1 MNRVRFQSTCP
12 ACRNNEFYFWSCNC
26 GGDLYLDNKA
36 YLICDKCDSRNFI
49 FRKKFDC
56 GNRDDGAHS
65 GGHEYGSYQGFL
77 ACLSSLG
84 KLQNP
89 PARFIPDVIDVLI
102 QHQNEFRQTY

>member
-1 MNRVRFQSTCP
+1 MDRVRFQSTCP

-56 GNRDDGAHS
+56 GNRDGGAHS
-65 GGHEYGSYQGFL
+65 GGHEYGCLQGFL
-77 ACLSSLG
+77 VCLSNLG
-84 KLQNP
+84 RLQNTP
-89 PARFIPDVIDVLI
+89 GNFIFEVTQVLM
-102 QHQNEFRQTY
+102 QHQNELRQTY